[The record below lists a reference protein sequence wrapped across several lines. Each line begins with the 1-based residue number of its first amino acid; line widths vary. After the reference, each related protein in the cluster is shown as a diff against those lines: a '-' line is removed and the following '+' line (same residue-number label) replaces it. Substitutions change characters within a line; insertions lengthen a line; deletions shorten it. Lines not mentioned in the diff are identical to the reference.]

1 MESLIGVLVGI
12 GLSAASG
19 LRVFIPLLGLSIAG
33 HYGILPLGGSF
44 TWLASWQAMLAFG
57 VAAMLEVG
65 AYYIPWLDHALDALL
80 APAAAVA
87 GTLMTAST
95 LGDASPLLKW
105 SFALIAG
112 GGVSSMVHF
121 GTSAVRAAV
130 SLPTGGLGNPLVSS
144 AEGIGAIAL
153 SLLAIFVPVLA
164 FAVVLWM
171 LYRVLRRLLRNK
183 PSDTPPA

>member
-19 LRVFIPLLGLSIAG
+19 LRVFIPLLGLSAAG
-33 HYGILPLGGSF
+33 HYGIIPLGESF
-44 TWLASWQAMLAFG
+44 AWLASWQAMLAFG
-57 VAAMLEVG
+57 VAAILEVG

-80 APAAAVA
+80 APAAAIA

-130 SLPTGGLGNPLVSS
+130 SLPTGGLANPVVSS
-144 AEGIGAIAL
+144 AEGIGAIAMTV
-153 SLLAIFVPVLA
+153 LAMFLAPLA
-164 FAVVLWM
+164 FAIVVWM
-171 LYRVLRRLLRNK
+171 LYRIIQRMRAAAK
-183 PSDTPPA
+183 HPQPP

>member
-1 MESLIGVLVGI
+1 
-12 GLSAASG
+12 
-19 LRVFIPLLGLSIAG
+19 
-33 HYGILPLGGSF
+33 
-44 TWLASWQAMLAFG
+44 MLAFG
-57 VAAMLEVG
+57 VAAVLEVG

-105 SFALIAG
+105 SFAIIAG
-112 GGVSSMVHF
+112 GGVSSLVHF

-144 AEGIGAIAL
+144 AEGIGALAL
-153 SLLAIFVPVLA
+153 SLLAIFVPILA
-164 FAVVLWM
+164 FALVLWM
-171 LYRVLRRLLRNK
+171 LYRVLRRLFRRK
-183 PSDTPPA
+183 PSGAPPA